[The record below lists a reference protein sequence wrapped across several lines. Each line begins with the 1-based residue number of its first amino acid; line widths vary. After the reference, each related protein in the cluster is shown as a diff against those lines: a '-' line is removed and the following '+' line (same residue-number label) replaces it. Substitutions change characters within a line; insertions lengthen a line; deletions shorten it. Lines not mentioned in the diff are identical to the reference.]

1 MTLPVDLAV
10 YSEHSPTRKA
20 VQPGWN
26 ARVFNT
32 KEVEE
37 GSNIRTD
44 MDTPGHAGTGVISL
58 GPGVYHISGISN
70 VTYNDLDP
78 HPDGAGWNTKARPN
92 GGYCRLR
99 YAQDVNCGNEKA
111 IVVGTISNANMV
123 PSTLETYLD
132 VPQYAQ
138 VVLEHQVGF
147 EAAVVEGIYMQDDS
161 ANSPWH
167 VFSRISIR
175 RVLKTSTQYQRSAL
189 ARVFDAAFGVYLA
202 TPRAYQRLYGSYLGV
217 EPKFTPTSDEGSWA
231 PASDPTLSRVL
242 KSGVLRFGYSEGA
255 PYVYHGGPPS
265 SGLRGID
272 WELGNAITAIIRYQ
286 YSDLTSEKG
295 LRAEWVKVEVPA
307 NGDPELGRFLV
318 LVDGLKQGH
327 FDIAMSGQANIG
339 VDLDSPASTHE
350 VDWTAATEILHTNI
364 LYSGRDGYDL
374 SALVGSTRQRFID
387 VVKNWREVKVMCVK
401 NPGPSPINSKA
412 LVDDINAVGGHA
424 TLDSTGTLPSI
435 TAALADQTIHFSVG
449 DPVASAWIGNQ
460 PGFKGLNLD
469 IAAGTQPLQ
478 SAQPVAAFTLPL

>member
-10 YSEHSPTRKA
+10 YAEHSPTRKP

-26 ARVFNT
+26 ARVFN
-32 KEVEE
+32 KLEVEE

-44 MDTPGHAGTGVISL
+44 MDSPGHAGTGIISL

-123 PSTLETYLD
+123 PSTIETYLD
-132 VPQYAQ
+132 VPHFAQ
-138 VVLEHQVGF
+138 VVFEHQVGF
-147 EAAVVEGIYMQDDS
+147 EAAVVEGIYMQDNS

-189 ARVFDAAFGVYLA
+189 AKVFDAAFKTYLDI
-202 TPRAYQRLYGSYLGV
+202 PRAYQRLYGSYLGV
-217 EPKFTPTSDEGSWA
+217 EPKFIPTSDEGAWA
-231 PASDPTLSRVL
+231 SASDATLSRVL

-255 PYVYHGGPPS
+255 PYVYHGGPPN
-265 SGLRGID
+265 SGLRGLD
-272 WELGNAITAIIRYQ
+272 YELGNALTEIIRDQ
-286 YSDLTSEKG
+286 YPDLTADKG
-295 LRAEWVKVEVPA
+295 LRAEWIEIDVPA
-307 NGDPELGRFLV
+307 DGDPEMARFLA
-318 LVDGLKQGH
+318 LYDGLKQGH
-327 FDIAMSGQANIG
+327 FDIAMSGQANIS
-339 VDLDSPASTHE
+339 VDLNAPVSARA

-364 LYSGRDGYDL
+364 LYTGRDGYDL
-374 SALVGSTRQRFID
+374 SDLVGSTREKFID
-387 VVKNWREVKVMCVK
+387 VVKNWREVKIMCVA

-412 LVDDINAVGGHA
+412 LVDDINAAGGHA
-424 TLDSTGTLPSI
+424 TLDNTGTLSTI
-435 TAALADQTIHFSVG
+435 TAAIADQTTHFSVG
-449 DPVASAWIGNQ
+449 DPIASSWIGNQ

-478 SAQPVAAFTLPL
+478 SAQPVAAFALPV